1 MKVVAED
8 FYRGLGRRFVERV
21 PELNFAISDDLT
33 VLKLLKVQRLFH
45 FLSSYA
51 AAHLAEILPK
61 NRPIVFQPLILR
73 LDIAELLA
81 SPTQA
86 CAVHSPTLSMPAAP

>member
-1 MKVVAED
+1 MFSDDKFFREELFALSLAAKDNLAD
-8 FYRGLGRRFVERV
+8 FDDI
-21 PELNFAISDDLT
+21 LNFAISDDLT

-61 NRPIVFQPLILR
+61 NRLIVFQ
-73 LDIAELLA
+73 
-81 SPTQA
+81 PTQA
-86 CAVHSPTLSMPAAP
+86 CAVHSPTLSIPAAP